1 MTSRRMTNKVC
12 GNPTCNCF
20 SPKFVL
26 HCHFS
31 TTQSKRTPE
40 ASFCFGWWIKS
51 GRTAPQICVYIK
63 VILQHC
69 QIACFRRMRRGSA
82 ACGARRFR
90 PLHTHGTRRHALRNA
105 LPQRRKLLWRT
116 SPSHSYTAYIPRA
129 RGRFM
134 GFSAHPLIAFA
145 LLVRS
150 VFSPYCGT
158 IALLSDVC
166 SAE

>member
-1 MTSRRMTNKVC
+1 MGIVIYSFYVTIF
-12 GNPTCNCF
+12 PP
-20 SPKFVL
+20 PKAKGR
-26 HCHFS
+26 
-31 TTQSKRTPE
+31 QKRPF
-40 ASFCFGWWIKS
+40 ALGGGSNR
-51 GRTAPQICVYIK
+51 GRTTPQICVYIK

-90 PLHTHGTRRHALRNA
+90 PLHTHGTRRHTLRNA

-145 LLVRS
+145 
-150 VFSPYCGT
+150 
-158 IALLSDVC
+158 
-166 SAE
+166 